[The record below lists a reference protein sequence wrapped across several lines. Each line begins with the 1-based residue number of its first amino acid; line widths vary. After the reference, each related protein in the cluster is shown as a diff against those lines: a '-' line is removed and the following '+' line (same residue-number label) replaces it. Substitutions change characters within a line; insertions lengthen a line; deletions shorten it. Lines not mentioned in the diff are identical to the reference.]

1 MRRVQLAASRMFT
14 KSKEA
19 VLSPEASAAIVQLL
33 KIASTINVPFCQ
45 TACNAIIAFIEM
57 GEAAGTNDRQWQ
69 MLLDAIKIYAC
80 RISEFM
86 EAISEGRPSD
96 YLAISDDLRARIAR
110 GAVKDFETT
119 IACTKSKVES
129 RLRNGNVKKRVAATV
144 IREEIVECRQMIA
157 TAHEQFNDR
166 LLNILTISHSG
177 AAITSGLLTPEEPK
191 YDIPGARILGG
202 HDLEILEDVEIATLV
217 QDSFWTNLVRV
228 EVHNKVRIAKIYSP
242 SNGGKEKFKKDLKF
256 LANHWVPRMVRIF
269 GYNPHSQTPFVVF
282 TFSSGRPIMEHW
294 SNICHATEKLLRID
308 STFVSLAAQTELV
321 TEYLFG
327 FVDRRSVEE
336 LTSIRMALR
345 DATVDLNGK
354 LIVAPLTHDSPA
366 DQSIRTPNNTNR
378 KALAFHPRRGYSV
391 FNKYRPF
398 YTQDQLIR
406 TWLADSEISGSL
418 YQRWPLRGGAQLK
431 GLSFPNASIG
441 DIVKLD
447 DDSLQGNINLTELA
461 GSLRFYPP
469 GKSTSRM
476 HVYRYDDHDCCE
488 EKSTVVKE
496 PLSISWFCDVDS
508 SRIRLDAL
516 HQLVDRV
523 SGGED
528 YRRSPIC
535 EYAVVTAVQY
545 FVEAEEFTSL
555 SPLFRSRPH
564 PNLYVYFSSQNEYS
578 DARWSFC
585 SDAPSELEASK
596 EASLLNPSPYHKFS
610 RMPRSY
616 AVEYLCLSG
625 ADEHVLW

>member
-282 TFSSGRPIMEHW
+282 TFCDESGLSE
-294 SNICHATEKLLRID
+294 SNLQ
-308 STFVSLAAQTELV
+308 AAQTELV

-378 KALAFHPRRGYSV
+378 KG
-391 FNKYRPF
+391 
-398 YTQDQLIR
+398 
-406 TWLADSEISGSL
+406 
-418 YQRWPLRGGAQLK
+418 
-431 GLSFPNASIG
+431 
-441 DIVKLD
+441 
-447 DDSLQGNINLTELA
+447 
-461 GSLRFYPP
+461 
-469 GKSTSRM
+469 
-476 HVYRYDDHDCCE
+476 
-488 EKSTVVKE
+488 
-496 PLSISWFCDVDS
+496 
-508 SRIRLDAL
+508 
-516 HQLVDRV
+516 
-523 SGGED
+523 
-528 YRRSPIC
+528 
-535 EYAVVTAVQY
+535 
-545 FVEAEEFTSL
+545 
-555 SPLFRSRPH
+555 
-564 PNLYVYFSSQNEYS
+564 
-578 DARWSFC
+578 
-585 SDAPSELEASK
+585 
-596 EASLLNPSPYHKFS
+596 
-610 RMPRSY
+610 
-616 AVEYLCLSG
+616 
-625 ADEHVLW
+625 